1 MAQIEHISDTARWV
15 AVYRAM
21 ETARKDAIFRDP
33 FAARLAGE
41 KGESIVD
48 NMKRGRSMAWAMIV
62 RTAVFDQIIVERVK
76 SGGAD
81 TVLNLAAGLDA
92 RAWRLA
98 LPSTVRWIDVDL
110 PDILD
115 YKLETLRD
123 QKPLMQ
129 YEAVRVDLRDA
140 ARRQALFSQVGSSSS
155 RVLVVTEG
163 LLIYLTPEQVGG
175 LARDLHASPSFRW
188 WLIDLAN
195 PRLLEIMQKFW
206 GKNAQ
211 AANAPFQFAPAESTK
226 FFEPFGWSEIEFR
239 SSMEEAQRLHREMR
253 MMWLWRLL
261 GKLRSKAV
269 QEDFRRMSGIVLM
282 ERI

>member
-48 NMKRGRSMAWAMIV
+48 DMKRGRSMAWAMIV
-62 RTAVFDQIIVERVK
+62 RTAVFDQIIIERVK

-92 RAWRLA
+92 RAWRLS

-123 QKPLMQ
+123 EKPLMQ
-129 YEAVRVDLRDA
+129 YEAVRLDLRDA
-140 ARRQALFSQVGSSSS
+140 ARRQALFSQVGASSS

-163 LLIYLTPEQVGG
+163 LLIYLTAEQVGG
-175 LARDLHASPSFRW
+175 LAHDLHAPPSFRW
-188 WLIDLAN
+188 WLIDIAN
-195 PRLLEIMQKFW
+195 PRLLEMMQKFW
-206 GKNAQ
+206 GKNVK
-211 AANAPFQFAPAESTK
+211 ANNARFQFAPAESTK

-239 SSMEEAQRLHREMR
+239 SSMEEAHRLDREMR
-253 MMWLWRLL
+253 MMWLWRFL

>member
-48 NMKRGRSMAWAMIV
+48 DMKRGRSMAWAMIV
-62 RTAVFDQIIVERVK
+62 RTAVFDQIIIERVK

-123 QKPLMQ
+123 EKPLMQ
-129 YEAVRVDLRDA
+129 YEAVRLDLRDA
-140 ARRQALFSQVGSSSS
+140 ARRQALFSQVGASSS

-163 LLIYLTPEQVGG
+163 LLIYLTAEQVGG
-175 LARDLHASPSFRW
+175 LAHDLHAPPSFRW
-188 WLIDLAN
+188 WLIDIAN
-195 PRLLEIMQKFW
+195 PRLLEMMQKFW
-206 GKNAQ
+206 GKNVKAD
-211 AANAPFQFAPAESTK
+211 NARFQFAPAESTK

-239 SSMEEAQRLHREMR
+239 SSMEEAHRLDREMR
-253 MMWLWRLL
+253 MMWLWRFL

>member
-1 MAQIEHISDTARWV
+1 

-253 MMWLWRLL
+253 MMWLWRFL

>member
-41 KGESIVD
+41 KGEAIVD
-48 NMKRGRSMAWAMIV
+48 SMKRGRSMAWAMIV
-62 RTAVFDQIIVERVK
+62 RTAAFDQIILERVK
-76 SGGAD
+76 SGGAN

-92 RAWRLA
+92 RAWRLQ
-98 LPSTVRWIDVDL
+98 LPPTVRWIDVDL

-115 YKLETLRD
+115 YKLEMLRD
-123 QKPLMQ
+123 EKPLMQ

-140 ARRQALFSQVGSSSS
+140 ARRQALFSQVGASSS

-163 LLIYLTPEQVGG
+163 LLIYLTPEQVTG
-175 LARDLHASPSFRW
+175 LARDLHSPPSFRW

-195 PRLLEIMQKFW
+195 PRLLEMMQKFW

-226 FFEPFGWSEIEFR
+226 FFEPSGWSEIEFR
-239 SSMEEAQRLHREMR
+239 SSMEEGQRLNREMR
-253 MMWLWRLL
+253 MMWLWRFL
-261 GKLRSKAV
+261 GRLRSKAV

>member
-21 ETARKDAIFRDP
+21 ETARRDAIFKDP

-123 QKPLMQ
+123 EKPLMQ

-140 ARRQALFSQVGSSSS
+140 ARRQALFSQVGNSSS

-163 LLIYLTPEQVGG
+163 LLIYLTPDQVGG

-253 MMWLWRLL
+253 MMWLWRFL

>member
-48 NMKRGRSMAWAMIV
+48 DMKRGRSMAWAMIV
-62 RTAVFDQIIVERVK
+62 RTAVFDQIIIERVK

-92 RAWRLA
+92 RAWRLS

-123 QKPLMQ
+123 EKPLMQ
-129 YEAVRVDLRDA
+129 YEAVRLDLRDA
-140 ARRQALFSQVGSSSS
+140 ARRQALFSQVGASSS

-163 LLIYLTPEQVGG
+163 LLIYLTAEQVGG
-175 LARDLHASPSFRW
+175 LAHDLHAPPSFRW
-188 WLIDLAN
+188 WLIDIAN
-195 PRLLEIMQKFW
+195 PRLLEMMQKFW
-206 GKNAQ
+206 GKNVK
-211 AANAPFQFAPAESTK
+211 ANNARFQFAPAESTK

-239 SSMEEAQRLHREMR
+239 SSMEEAHRLDREMR
-253 MMWLWRLL
+253 MMWLWRFL

-269 QEDFRRMSGIVLM
+269 QEDFRRMSGIALM

>member
-1 MAQIEHISDTARWV
+1 MAQIENISDTARWV

-33 FAARLAGE
+33 FAGRLAGE
-41 KGESIVD
+41 RGESIVD
-48 NMKRGRSMAWAMIV
+48 AMKHGRSMAWAMIV
-62 RTAVFDQIIVERVK
+62 RTAVFDQIIMERVK

-92 RAWRLA
+92 RAWRMH

-110 PDILD
+110 PGILD
-115 YKLETLRD
+115 YKTEMMRD
-123 QKPLMQ
+123 EKPLMQ
-129 YEAVRVDLRDA
+129 YETVRVDLRDA
-140 ARRQALFSQVGSSSS
+140 ARRQALFSQVGASSS

-163 LLIYLTPEQVGG
+163 LLIYLTPEQVAG
-175 LARDLHASPSFRW
+175 LARDLHTPPSFRW

-195 PRLLEIMQKFW
+195 PRLLEIMKKFW
-206 GKNAQ
+206 NKNTQ
-211 AANAPFQFAPAESTK
+211 AANAAFQFAPAEGTK
-226 FFEPFGWSEIEFR
+226 FFEPSGWSEIEFR
-239 SSMEEAQRLHREMR
+239 SSMEEAHRLDREMR

-261 GKLRSKAV
+261 GRLRSKAV
-269 QEDFRRMSGIVLM
+269 QDDFRRMSGIVLM

>member
-48 NMKRGRSMAWAMIV
+48 TMKRGRSMAWAMIV
-62 RTAVFDQIIVERVK
+62 RTAVFDQIIMERVK

-92 RAWRLA
+92 RAWRLP

-115 YKLETLRD
+115 YKTEMLRD
-123 QKPLMQ
+123 EKPRMQ
-129 YEAVRVDLRDA
+129 YEAVRLDLRDA
-140 ARRQALFSQVGSSSS
+140 SRRQAFFSQIGSSSS

-163 LLIYLTPEQVGG
+163 LLIYLTAEQVGG
-175 LARDLHASPSFRW
+175 LAHDLHASPSFRW

-239 SSMEEAQRLHREMR
+239 SSMEEAQRLHREMS
-253 MMWLWRLL
+253 MMWLWRFL

>member
-48 NMKRGRSMAWAMIV
+48 DMKRGRSMAWAMIV
-62 RTAVFDQIIVERVK
+62 RTAVFDQIIIERVK

-92 RAWRLA
+92 RAWRLS

-123 QKPLMQ
+123 EKPLMQ
-129 YEAVRVDLRDA
+129 YEAVRLDLRDA
-140 ARRQALFSQVGSSSS
+140 ARRQALFSQVGASSS

-163 LLIYLTPEQVGG
+163 LLIYLTAEQVGG
-175 LARDLHASPSFRW
+175 LAHDLHAPPSFRW
-188 WLIDLAN
+188 WLIDIAN
-195 PRLLEIMQKFW
+195 PRLLEMMQKFW
-206 GKNAQ
+206 GKNVKAD
-211 AANAPFQFAPAESTK
+211 NARFQFAPAESTK

-239 SSMEEAQRLHREMR
+239 SSMEEAHRLDREMR
-253 MMWLWRLL
+253 MMWLWRFL